1 MNGCRRQ
8 QRSTQKHD
16 HRTWKLMRRT
26 DKLSAPA
33 IASCCLKFSPPS
45 SLAPVIFPKVSVR
58 RLMLAWFAPLVPNAA
73 AAAYDWDGQGS
84 GDSNNVPALPS
95 CRAFPTDFFLQVW
108 NPGSGWVGNNDGE
121 MGFFR
126 CWTPF
131 LFFIAL
137 HLVVIFQ
144 LSIPGS
150 TVHNRYDYRDA

>member
-1 MNGCRRQ
+1 
-8 QRSTQKHD
+8 
-16 HRTWKLMRRT
+16 
-26 DKLSAPA
+26 
-33 IASCCLKFSPPS
+33 
-45 SLAPVIFPKVSVR
+45 
-58 RLMLAWFAPLVPNAA
+58 MLAWFAPLVPNAA

-121 MGFFR
+121 IFR

-137 HLVVIFQ
+137 NLVVIFQ

>member
-8 QRSTQKHD
+8 QRSTQNLD
-16 HRTWKLMRRT
+16 HCAWKLMRRT

-95 CRAFPTDFFLQVW
+95 CRASPTDFFCRFGIRAVV
-108 NPGSGWVGNNDGE
+108 GSGTTTVRSSDVGRH
-121 MGFFR
+121 FFFHR
-126 CWTPF
+126 
-131 LFFIAL
+131 IASRRNFSTLNSRL
-137 HLVVIFQ
+137 HR
-144 LSIPGS
+144 S
-150 TVHNRYDYRDA
+150 